1 MSRRIRKKKSSP
13 LETRLE
19 GYAQAAGSLLRVVKK
34 GGARKLVPMTTAAGA
49 ALAMAP
55 AADASIVYSGTA
67 NYPLPD
73 GSSNIAYLNLDNAGT
88 GSTATDATLAVFPAS
103 GPTNANML
111 AFYTSQGIF
120 TTGGPNVANFSSG
133 AQIGPSYSNIVDGS
147 TSLGV
152 PVSRRLLNFYGTVGI
167 AGVRFNIGGQ
177 DHYAWIR
184 LDVALDGSSLTIVDW
199 AYEDAPGTRI
209 SAGAVP
215 EPGSG
220 GLVGLGL
227 LALGARGVR
236 HRRKRLAELERA
248 SEAPG
253 S

>member
-55 AADASIVYSGTA
+55 AADATIVYSGTA
-67 NYPLPD
+67 NYPLPS
-73 GSSNIAYLNLDNAGT
+73 GGNAAIL
-88 GSTATDATLAVFPAS
+88 ATYPV
-103 GPTNANML
+103 
-111 AFYTSQGIF
+111 QGIY
-120 TTGGPNVANFSSG
+120 TTGRPNVANFPSG
-133 AQIGPSYSNIVDGS
+133 SQIGPSYSHIVDGA
-147 TSLGV
+147 TS
-152 PVSRRLLNFYGTVGI
+152 VSRNLLNFYGGTGI

-177 DHYAWIR
+177 EHFAWIR
-184 LDVALDGSSLTIVDW
+184 LQVSATGDSLTIVDW
-199 AYEDAPGTRI
+199 AYEDAPDTPI

-215 EPGSG
+215 EPGSA

>member
-88 GSTATDATLAVFPAS
+88 GSTATDATLAVFA
-103 GPTNANML
+103 TNAAIL
-111 AFYTSQGIF
+111 ATYPVQGIF
-120 TTGGPNVANFSSG
+120 STGGPNVANFSSG
-133 AQIGPSYSNIVDGS
+133 AQIGPSYSNIVDGA
-147 TSLGV
+147 TSVG
-152 PVSRRLLNFYGTVGI
+152 RNLLNFYGGTGI